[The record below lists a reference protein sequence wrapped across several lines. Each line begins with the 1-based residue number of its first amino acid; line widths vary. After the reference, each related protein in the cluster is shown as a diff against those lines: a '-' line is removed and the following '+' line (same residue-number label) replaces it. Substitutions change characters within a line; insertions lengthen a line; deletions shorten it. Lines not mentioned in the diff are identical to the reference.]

1 VPDSHA
7 FEYAVIRIV
16 PHVGREEFVNSGV
29 VLFSRGAGFLG
40 CQIALDRERLRAF
53 VGAGSGVGSEAGAS
67 AGADP
72 GAPPLDLEA
81 LEAHLDGMRAVCGG
95 DSAAGPIARLS
106 PSERFH
112 WLVAPRSATI
122 QISPVHGG
130 VSEDPAATLRHL
142 FQTLVAR

>member
-1 VPDSHA
+1 VPDRQA
-7 FEYAVIRIV
+7 FEYAVIRVV
-16 PHVGREEFVNSGV
+16 PHVGREEFVNAGV

-53 VGAGSGVGSEAGAS
+53 TGAGLGAGATP
-67 AGADP
+67 ATPA
-72 GAPPLDLEA
+72 LDLDA
-81 LEAHLDGMRAVCGG
+81 LEAHLQALRDVCGG
-95 DSAAGPIARLS
+95 DAAAGPIARLS

-112 WLVAPRSATI
+112 WLVAPRSTTI

-142 FQTLVAR
+142 FQSLVAR